1 MLTRYLAAKNEKGK
15 KGNKNLKNIKIIKNK
30 LNLDE

>member
-15 KGNKNLKNIKIIKNK
+15 KGNKNLKNIKIIKTK

>member
-1 MLTRYLAAKNEKGK
+1 MLTRYLAAKNEEGK